1 MTNTFYTS
9 AFRHGKVIKYLGY
22 EDGKKVS
29 FTVPYRPTLFV
40 TSKQNN
46 AHDWNALDGT
56 PVEPIVFGSMG
67 EATDFIKS
75 YADVPNFKI
84 YGNTNYVS
92 QYLNDE
98 FPGVIKWDRNT
109 INVTSIDIE
118 CKFGQGFPDPAEA
131 DQEITAI
138 TMKNNI
144 DDTYYTFGCGEY
156 DVDNSIMQTHS
167 VIYVKCAD
175 ERELLHK
182 FVYHWSKTSPDIVTG
197 WNVEFFDIPYI
208 INRIQR
214 VFNNGREK
222 FLSPW
227 RMIDAK
233 DAYVK
238 GIYKDKHNTQDKVKA
253 SKYEIKGVAILD
265 YMAIFKKFGYSYGPQ
280 ESYKLDH
287 IANVVLGE
295 RKLDFSEAS
304 NLNELYD
311 TDYQK
316 FIDYNIKDV
325 ELIDRMED
333 KLGLISLCLTMAY
346 KGGVNY
352 EQVLGTVAIWDSL
365 IYRDLHAKRIAVP
378 QNEESYKGAYPG
390 GYVKYPQVGMHDWVC
405 SFDLASLYPSII
417 MQYNMSP
424 ETILLDDEKGV
435 NVESVLNKD
444 VKNKKANTALA
455 VNGTRFRTD
464 KPGII
469 PQIIQEIYDDR
480 QKFKQAQL
488 QAEQELELCVNK
500 SEVYALEKR
509 IAIAKNQQMALK
521 ILLNSLYG
529 AMGNKWFRYF
539 DMRIAEGITLTGQ
552 ATIRWA
558 ENHLNEYLNK
568 TLQTKK
574 DYVVAIDTDSLY
586 VCLNE
591 FIERLG
597 PEKPV
602 DFLNSVCKALEG
614 TFNECYGD
622 LYNRLGGIENK
633 MLMEREVIANRGIWT
648 AKKRYILNV
657 HDNEGVRYTNPKLK
671 IMGIEAVKSS
681 TPAICRQALKDIFK
695 RIIDTDQKTVQED
708 IANFK
713 TVFCKASA
721 EEISFPRGVQHINK
735 WVNKRPTAGEMIY
748 KKGTPI
754 HVRGAILHNAQV
766 DNKNLKNKIEKIH
779 GGDKVKFTYL
789 VKPNPIKE
797 NVIAFIDYLPQEFK
811 LEKYVD
817 YNLQFEKT
825 FLSAIDPVLEAIG
838 WTSEHQVSLEDF
850 FV

>member
-1 MTNTFYTS
+1 MNQTFYTS
-9 AFRHGKVIKYLGY
+9 AFRHGKVIKYMGY

-29 FTVPYRPTLFV
+29 FSVPYHPTLFV
-40 TSKQNN
+40 TNKGNN

-56 PVEPIVFGSMG
+56 PVEPIVFGSMK
-67 EATDFIKS
+67 EATEFTKQYS
-75 YADVPNFKI
+75 NVPNFKV
-84 YGNTNYVS
+84 YGNTNYVV
-92 QYLNDE
+92 QYLNE
-98 FPGVIKWDRNT
+98 QFPGEIKWDRNM
-109 INVTSIDIE
+109 INVTSLDIE
-118 CKFGQGFPDPAEA
+118 CRFGQGFPDPADA

-156 DVDNSIMQTHS
+156 DVDNSLMQTHE
-167 VIYVKCAD
+167 VRYIKCAD
-175 ERELLHK
+175 EHELLHK
-182 FVYHWSKTSPDIVTG
+182 FVYHWAKTSPDVITG
-197 WNVEFFDIPYI
+197 WNVEFFDIPYL
-208 INRIQR
+208 INRIR
-214 VFNNGREK
+214 KVFNNNGREK

-227 RMIDAK
+227 RMVDGKEAFGT
-233 DAYVK
+233 
-238 GIYKDKHNTQDKVKA
+238 GINQAKHNHLPKVKA

-265 YMAIFKKFGYSYGPQ
+265 YMAIFKKFGYTYGPQ

-295 RKLDFSEAS
+295 KKLDFGEAS

-311 TDYQK
+311 NDHQK

-333 KLGLISLCLTMAY
+333 KLGLITLCLTMAY

-365 IYRDLHAKRIAVP
+365 IYRDLHSKRIAVP
-378 QNEESYKGAYPG
+378 MNEESYKGAYPG
-390 GYVKYPQVGMHDWVC
+390 GYVKVPQVGMHDWIC

-424 ETILLDDEKGV
+424 ETILLDDEP
-435 NVESVLNKD
+435 NVTVETVLAKQ
-444 VKNKKANTALA
+444 VKNTTPNTALA
-455 VNGTRFRTD
+455 VGGTRFSTTKR
-464 KPGII
+464 GVL
-469 PQIIQEIYDDR
+469 PQIIQEIYDER
-480 QKFKQAQL
+480 VEFKHKQIK
-488 QAEQELELCVNK
+488 AEQELELCGNK

-558 ENHLNEYLNK
+558 EKYLNQYLNETLK
-568 TLQTKK
+568 TNK

-591 FIERLG
+591 FIKRLG
-597 PEKPV
+597 PAKPV
-602 DFLNSVCKALEG
+602 DFLDSVCRALEG
-614 TFNECYGD
+614 TLNECYDD

-681 TPAICRQALKDIFK
+681 TPAICRQALKEIFK
-695 RIIDTDQKTVQED
+695 RIMDTDEETVQAD

-713 TVFCKASA
+713 AAFCKASA
-721 EEISFPRGVQHINK
+721 EEVSFPRGVQHIKKWQDNK
-735 WVNKRPTAGEMIY
+735 TLY

-754 HVRGAILHNAQV
+754 HVRGAILHNAEV
-766 DNKNLKNKIEKIH
+766 DDKKLKNKIEKIV

-789 VKPNPIKE
+789 IKPNPIKE

-811 LEKYVD
+811 LEKYID

-825 FLSAIDPVLEAIG
+825 FLGATEPVLHAVG
-838 WTSEHQVSLEDF
+838 WESEKTISLESF

>member
-1 MTNTFYTS
+1 MNKAFYTS

-22 EDGKKVS
+22 ENGEKVK
-29 FTVPYRPTLFV
+29 FTIPFKPTLFV
-40 TSKQNN
+40 TNKGNN
-46 AHDWNALDGT
+46 AHDWHALDGT
-56 PVEPIVFGSMG
+56 PVEPLVFGSMG

-75 YADVPNFKI
+75 YADVPAFNV
-84 YGNTNYVS
+84 YGNTNYVV
-92 QYLNDE
+92 QYINEE
-98 FPGVIKWDRNT
+98 FPDEIKWDRNT

-118 CKFGQGFPDPAEA
+118 TKFGDGFPEPKEA
-131 DQEITAI
+131 DQEVTAI

-156 DVDNSIMQTHS
+156 DVKSSLMQTNS

-182 FVYHWSKTSPDIVTG
+182 FVYHWSRTSPDIVTG
-197 WNVEFFDIPYI
+197 WNCEFFDIPYL
-208 INRIQR
+208 INRIKR
-214 VFNNGREK
+214 ILGNSREK

-227 RMIDAK
+227 RMIDERETHTG
-233 DAYVK
+233 Y
-238 GIYKDKHNTQDKVKA
+238 GQT
-253 SKYEIKGVAILD
+253 SLKYEIKGVAILD
-265 YMAIFKKFGYSYGPQ
+265 YMAIFKKFGFTYGPQ

-295 RKLDFSEAS
+295 KKLDFGEAS
-304 NLNELYD
+304 DLNELHAN
-311 TDYQK
+311 DYQK

-352 EQVLGTVAIWDSL
+352 EQVLGTVAIWDAL
-365 IYRDLHAKRIAVP
+365 LYRDLHSKRIAVP
-378 QNEESYKGAYPG
+378 QNKESFKATFPG
-390 GYVKYPQVGMHDWVC
+390 GYVKEPIVGMHDWVC
-405 SFDLASLYPSII
+405 SFDLNSLYPSII

-424 ETILLDDEKGV
+424 ETILLDDEPNV
-435 NVESVLNKD
+435 NVESVLRGEVTNNKP
-444 VKNKKANTALA
+444 NTALA
-455 VNGTRFRTD
+455 VNGVRFDT
-464 KPGII
+464 KKLGII
-469 PQIIQEIYDDR
+469 PAIIQEIYNDR
-480 QKFKQAQL
+480 VKFKQAQL
-488 QAEQELELCVNK
+488 KAEQELELCGNK

-558 ENHLNEYLNK
+558 ENNLNDYLNK
-568 TLQTKK
+568 TLQTNR

-586 VCLNE
+586 VRLDE
-591 FIERLG
+591 FVKRLG
-597 PEKPV
+597 PAKPI
-602 DFLNSVCKALEG
+602 DFLDSVCSALED
-614 TFNECYGD
+614 TLTECYD
-622 LYNRLGGIENK
+622 RLYKNLGGIENK
-633 MLMEREVIANRGIWT
+633 MVMGREVIADRGIWT

-657 HDNEGVRYTNPKLK
+657 HDNEGVRYATPKLK
-671 IMGIEAVKSS
+671 IMGIEAIKSS
-681 TPAICRQALKDIFK
+681 TPAICRIALKDIFR
-695 RIIDTDQKTVQED
+695 RIMETDQATVQSD

-713 TVFCKASA
+713 VAFQQASA
-721 EEISFPRGVQHINK
+721 EEVSFPRGVNNLNK
-735 WVNKRPTAGEMIY
+735 WTDKETVY

-754 HVRGAILHNAQV
+754 HIRGAILHNNMIKKQ
-766 DNKNLKNKIEKIH
+766 KLGRSIQKITS
-779 GGDKVKFTYL
+779 GDKVKFTYL
-789 VKPNPIKE
+789 VKPNPIRE
-797 NVIAFIDYLPQEFK
+797 NVIAFVDYLPRQFK
-811 LEKYVD
+811 LEKYID

-825 FLSAIDPVLEAIG
+825 FLSAIEPVLEAVG
-838 WTSEHQVSLEDF
+838 WSSEHKVSLEDF

>member
-9 AFRHGKVIKYLGY
+9 AFRHGKVIKYMGY

-29 FTVPYRPTLFV
+29 FTVPYHPTLFV

-46 AHDWNALDGT
+46 AHDWHALDGT
-56 PVEPIVFGSMG
+56 PVEPIQFGSMG

-75 YADVPNFKI
+75 YSDVPNFKVF
-84 YGNTNYVS
+84 GNTNYVV

-98 FPGVIKWDRNT
+98 FPGVIKWDRNL

-118 CKFGQGFPDPAEA
+118 TKFGDGFPEPALA
-131 DQEITAI
+131 DQEVTAI

-156 DVDNSIMQTHS
+156 DVDNALLQTHE

-197 WNVEFFDIPYI
+197 WNCEFFDIPYL
-208 INRIQR
+208 INRIKR
-214 VFNNGREK
+214 VFDNGREK

-227 RMIDAK
+227 RMIDERETHTG
-233 DAYVK
+233 Y
-238 GIYKDKHNTQDKVKA
+238 GQSTL
-253 SKYEIKGVAILD
+253 KYEIKGVAILD

-295 RKLDFSEAS
+295 KKLDFGEAS
-304 NLNELYD
+304 DLNELHD
-311 TDYQK
+311 NDYQK

-352 EQVLGTVAIWDSL
+352 EQVLGTVAIWDAL

-378 QNEESYKGAYPG
+378 QNTESFKGAYPG
-390 GYVKYPQVGMHDWVC
+390 GYVKEPQVGMHDWVC
-405 SFDLASLYPSII
+405 SFDLNSLYPSII

-424 ETILLDDEKGV
+424 ETILLDDEPGV
-435 NVESVLNKD
+435 NVESVLDGHITNTKPD
-444 VKNKKANTALA
+444 TALA
-455 VNGTRFRTD
+455 VNGVRFDT
-464 KPGII
+464 KKLGII
-469 PQIIQEIYDDR
+469 PAIIQEIYNDR
-480 QKFKQAQL
+480 VKFKQAQL
-488 QAEQELELCVNK
+488 KAEQELELTATK
-500 SEVYALEKR
+500 SEVYGLEKR

-558 ENHLNEYLNK
+558 ENNLNDYLNK
-568 TLQTKK
+568 TLKTKK
-574 DYVVAIDTDSLY
+574 DYVVAIDTDSVY
-586 VCLNE
+586 VRLDE
-591 FIERLG
+591 FVNRLG
-597 PEKPV
+597 PAKPV
-602 DFLNSVCKALEG
+602 DFLDKMCSTALEG
-614 TFNECYGD
+614 ALSECYD
-622 LYNRLGGIENK
+622 RLFKMLGGIENK
-633 MLMEREVIANRGIWT
+633 MVMGREVIADRGIWT

-657 HDNEGVRYTNPKLK
+657 HDNEGVRYAQPKLK
-671 IMGIEAVKSS
+671 IMGIEAIKSS

-695 RIIDTDQKTVQED
+695 RIIDTDQETVQAD

-713 TVFCKASA
+713 VAFSNASA
-721 EEISFPRGVQHINK
+721 EEVSFPRGVNNLNK
-735 WVNKRPTAGEMIY
+735 WTDRETIY

-754 HVRGAILHNAQV
+754 HIRGAILHNNMITKQKL
-766 DNKNLKNKIEKIH
+766 NRSIQKITS
-779 GGDKVKFTYL
+779 GDKVKFTYL

-797 NVIAFIDYLPQEFK
+797 NVIAFVDYLPRQFK
-811 LEKYVD
+811 LEKYID

-825 FLSAIDPVLEAIG
+825 FLGAIEPVLEAVG
-838 WTSEHQVSLEDF
+838 WTSEHEVSLEDF

>member
-1 MTNTFYTS
+1 MNNTFYTN
-9 AFRHGKVIKYLGY
+9 AFRFGKMIKYIGY
-22 EDGKKVS
+22 ENGRKVS
-29 FTVPYRPTLFV
+29 FNVPFKPTLYV
-40 TSKQNN
+40 TNKGNN

-56 PVEPIVFGSMG
+56 PVEPIVFGSMK
-67 EATDFIKS
+67 EATEFTKQYS
-75 YADVPNFKI
+75 NVPNFTV
-84 YGNTNYVS
+84 YGNTNYVV
-92 QYLNDE
+92 QYLNE
-98 FPGVIKWDRNT
+98 QFPGEIKWDRNM
-109 INVTSIDIE
+109 INVSSLDIE
-118 CKFGQGFPDPAEA
+118 CRFGQGFPNPADA

-138 TMKNNI
+138 TIKNNI
-144 DDTYYTFGCGEY
+144 DDVYYTFGCGEY
-156 DVDNSIMQTHS
+156 DTSKSLMQTHE
-167 VIYVKCAD
+167 VRYQKCGD
-175 ERELLHK
+175 EHELLHK
-182 FVYHWSKTSPDIVTG
+182 FVYHFAKTSPDVITG
-197 WNVEFFDIPYI
+197 WNVEFFDIPYL
-208 INRIQR
+208 INRIKR
-214 VFNNGREK
+214 VFANNGKEK

-227 RMIDAK
+227 RMVEAK
-233 DAYVK
+233 TAWSK
-238 GIYKDKHNTQDKVKA
+238 QIYNDKHNTQPKVEVK
-253 SKYEIKGVAILD
+253 KYDIKGVAVLD

-295 RKLDFSEAS
+295 RKLDFGEAS
-304 NLNELYD
+304 DLNELYD
-311 TDYQK
+311 NDYQK

-333 KLGLISLCLTMAY
+333 KLGLITLCLTMAY

-365 IYRDLHAKRIAVP
+365 IYRDLHSKRIAVP
-378 QNEESYKGAYPG
+378 MNKESYKGAYPG
-390 GYVKYPQVGMHDWVC
+390 GYVKDPQVGMHDWIC
-405 SFDLASLYPSII
+405 SFDLSSLYPSII

-424 ETILLDDEKGV
+424 ETILLDDERGV
-435 NVESVLNKD
+435 NVESVLRGDIENNKPG
-444 VKNKKANTALA
+444 TALA
-455 VNGTRFRTD
+455 VNGVRFDTSKR
-464 KPGII
+464 GVL
-469 PQIIQEIYDDR
+469 PQIIQEIYNER
-480 QKFKQAQL
+480 IEFKHKQIK
-488 QAEQELELCVNK
+488 AEQELELCATK
-500 SEVYALEKR
+500 SEVYGLEKR

-539 DMRIAEGITLTGQ
+539 DMRIAEGVTLTGQ

-558 ENHLNEYLNK
+558 EKYLNQYLNK
-568 TLQTKK
+568 TLETDK

-591 FIERLG
+591 FVELFSPKR
-597 PEKPV
+597 PV
-602 DFLNSVCKALEG
+602 DFLDKMCSTALEG
-614 TFNECYGD
+614 ALAKCYDD

-695 RIIDTDQKTVQED
+695 RIIDTDEETVQAD

-713 TVFCKASA
+713 IAFSNASP
-721 EEISFPRGVQHINK
+721 EEVSFPRGVQHIKK
-735 WVNKRPTAGEMIY
+735 WQSKSIVY

-754 HVRGAILHNAQV
+754 HVRGAILHNALI
-766 DNKNLKNKIEKIH
+766 DDKKLKNKIEKIV

-789 VKPNPIKE
+789 IKPNPIKE

-811 LEKYVD
+811 LEKYID

-825 FLSAIDPVLEAIG
+825 FLGAIEPVLEAIG
-838 WTSEHQVSLEDF
+838 WESEKTISLESF

>member
-1 MTNTFYTS
+1 MTNSFYTS
-9 AFRHGKVIKYLGY
+9 AFRHGKVIKYVGY
-22 EDGKKVS
+22 EEGKKVS

-40 TSKQNN
+40 TNKGNN

-56 PVEPIVFGSMG
+56 SVEPIVFGSMA
-67 EATDFIKS
+67 EATDFVKS
-75 YADVPNFKI
+75 YSDVPNFKV

-92 QYLNDE
+92 QYLNDT
-98 FPGVIKWDRNT
+98 FPGEIKWDRNL
-109 INVTSIDIE
+109 INVTSLDIE
-118 CKFGQGFPDPAEA
+118 TKFGDGFPEPALA
-131 DQEITAI
+131 DQEVTAI

-156 DVDNSIMQTHS
+156 DVDKALLQTHE

-197 WNVEFFDIPYI
+197 WNCEFFDIPYL
-208 INRIQR
+208 INRIKR
-214 VFNNGREK
+214 VFDNGREK

-227 RMIDAK
+227 RMIDERETHTG
-233 DAYVK
+233 Y
-238 GIYKDKHNTQDKVKA
+238 GQTTL
-253 SKYEIKGVAILD
+253 KYEIKGVAILD

-295 RKLDFSEAS
+295 KKLDFGEAS
-304 NLNELYD
+304 DLNELHAN
-311 TDYQK
+311 DYQK

-346 KGGVNY
+346 RGGVNY
-352 EQVLGTVAIWDSL
+352 EQVLGTVAIWDSI
-365 IYRDLHAKRIAVP
+365 IYRDLHSKRIAVP
-378 QNEESYKGAYPG
+378 QNSESFKGAYPG
-390 GYVKYPQVGMHDWVC
+390 GYVKEPHVGMHDWVC
-405 SFDLASLYPSII
+405 SFDLNSLYPSII

-424 ETILLDDEKGV
+424 ETILNDDEL
-435 NVESVLNKD
+435 NVTVETVLAKQ
-444 VKNKKANTALA
+444 VKNTTPNTALA
-455 VNGTRFRTD
+455 VGGTRFST
-464 KPGII
+464 KKLGII
-469 PQIIQEIYDDR
+469 PAIIQEIYNDR
-480 QKFKQAQL
+480 VKFKQAQL
-488 QAEQELELCVNK
+488 KAEQELELTATK
-500 SEVYALEKR
+500 SEVYGLEKR

-558 ENHLNEYLNK
+558 ENHLNDYLN
-568 TLQTKK
+568 TALGTKK
-574 DYVVAIDTDSLY
+574 DYVVAIDTDSVY
-586 VCLNE
+586 VRLDE
-591 FIERLG
+591 FVNRLG
-597 PEKPV
+597 PANPI
-602 DFLNSVCKALEG
+602 DFLDKMCSTALEDALAK
-614 TFNECYGD
+614 CYDD
-622 LYNRLGGIENK
+622 LYNTLGGIENK
-633 MLMEREVIANRGIWT
+633 MVMGREVIADRGIWT

-657 HDNEGVRYTNPKLK
+657 HDNEGVRYATPKLK
-671 IMGIEAVKSS
+671 IMGIEAIKSS

-695 RIIDTDQKTVQED
+695 RIIETDQETVQTD

-713 TVFCKASA
+713 AAFKQASA
-721 EEISFPRGVQHINK
+721 EQVAFPRGVNNLNK
-735 WVNKRPTAGEMIY
+735 WTDKLTVY

-754 HVRGAILHNAQV
+754 HIRGAILHN
-766 DNKNLKNKIEKIH
+766 NLVTKEKLGRSIQKITS
-779 GGDKVKFTYL
+779 GDKVKFTYL

-797 NVIAFIDYLPQEFK
+797 NVIAFVDYMPRQFK
-811 LEKYVD
+811 LEKYID

-825 FLSAIDPVLEAIG
+825 FLGAIEPVLDAVG
-838 WTSEHQVSLEDF
+838 WTSEKHISLEDF

>member
-1 MTNTFYTS
+1 MNQNFYTS

-22 EDGKKVS
+22 ENGEKVK

-46 AHDWNALDGT
+46 AHDWHSLDGK
-56 PVEPIVFGSMG
+56 PVEPIQFGSMG

-75 YADVPNFKI
+75 YSDVPGFDV
-84 YGNTNYVS
+84 YGNTNYVV
-92 QYLNDE
+92 QYLNEE

-118 CKFGQGFPDPAEA
+118 TKFGDGFPEPKDA
-131 DQEITAI
+131 DQEVTAI

-156 DVDNSIMQTHS
+156 DVENSLMQTHS
-167 VIYVKCAD
+167 VVYVKCAD

-197 WNVEFFDIPYI
+197 WNCEFFDIPYLV
-208 INRIQR
+208 NRIR
-214 VFNNGREK
+214 RIFDNGREK

-227 RMIDAK
+227 RMIDERETHTG
-233 DAYVK
+233 Y
-238 GIYKDKHNTQDKVKA
+238 GQSTL
-253 SKYEIKGVAILD
+253 KYEIKGVAILD

-287 IANVVLGE
+287 IANIVLGE
-295 RKLDFSEAS
+295 KKLDFGEAS
-304 NLNELYD
+304 DLNELHAN
-311 TDYQK
+311 DYQK

-378 QNEESYKGAYPG
+378 QNEESFKGAYPG
-390 GYVKYPQVGMHDWVC
+390 GYVKEPHVGMHDWVC

-424 ETILLDDEKGV
+424 ETILLDDEPGV
-435 NVESVLNKD
+435 NVESVLAGHI
-444 VKNKKANTALA
+444 KNNTPNTALA
-455 VNGTRFRTD
+455 VNGVRFDT
-464 KPGII
+464 KKLGII
-469 PQIIQEIYDDR
+469 PAIIQEIYNDR
-480 QKFKQAQL
+480 QTFKQAQL
-488 QAEQELELCVNK
+488 KAEQELELCGVK

-558 ENHLNEYLNK
+558 ENNLNDYLNK

-574 DYVVAIDTDSLY
+574 DYVVAIDTDSVY
-586 VCLNE
+586 VCLDE
-591 FIERLG
+591 FVKRLG
-597 PEKPV
+597 PAKPV
-602 DFLNSVCKALEG
+602 DFLDQVCSGALEG
-614 TFNECYGD
+614 ALTECYD
-622 LYNRLGGIENK
+622 RLFKTLGGIENK
-633 MLMEREVIANRGIWT
+633 MVMEREVIADRGIWT

-657 HDNEGVRYTNPKLK
+657 HDNEGVRYAQPKLK
-671 IMGIEAVKSS
+671 IMGIEAIKSS
-681 TPAICRQALKDIFK
+681 TPAICRQALKDIFR
-695 RIIDTDQKTVQED
+695 RIIETDQATVQSD

-713 TVFCKASA
+713 AAFKQASA
-721 EEISFPRGVQHINK
+721 EEVSFPRGVNNLNK
-735 WVNKRPTAGEMIY
+735 WTDRENIY

-754 HVRGAILHNAQV
+754 HIRGAILHN
-766 DNKNLKNKIEKIH
+766 NLITTQKLGRSIQKITS
-779 GGDKVKFTYL
+779 GDKVKFTYL

-797 NVIAFIDYLPQEFK
+797 NVIAFVDYLPRQFK
-811 LEKYVD
+811 LEKYID

-825 FLSAIDPVLEAIG
+825 FLGAIEPVLEAVG
-838 WTSEHQVSLEDF
+838 WTSEHEVSLEDF

>member
-1 MTNTFYTS
+1 MTNSFYTS
-9 AFRHGKVIKYLGY
+9 AFRHGKVIKYVGY
-22 EDGKKVS
+22 EEGKKVS

-40 TSKQNN
+40 TNKGNN

-56 PVEPIVFGSMG
+56 SVEPIVFGSMG

-75 YADVPNFKI
+75 YSDVPNFKV
-84 YGNTNYVS
+84 YGNTNYVV
-92 QYLNDE
+92 QYLNDT
-98 FPGVIKWDRNT
+98 FPGEIKWDRNL
-109 INVTSIDIE
+109 INVTSLDIE
-118 CKFGQGFPDPAEA
+118 TKFGDGFPEPALA
-131 DQEITAI
+131 DQEVTAI

-156 DVDNSIMQTHS
+156 DVDKALLQTHE

-175 ERELLHK
+175 EKELLHK
-182 FVYHWSKTSPDIVTG
+182 FVYHWAKTSPDVVTG
-197 WNVEFFDIPYI
+197 WNCEFFDIPYLV
-208 INRIQR
+208 NRIR
-214 VFNNGREK
+214 KINGESRMK
-222 FLSPW
+222 MLSPW
-227 RMIDAK
+227 KMIDERETHTG
-233 DAYVK
+233 Y
-238 GIYKDKHNTQDKVKA
+238 GQTTL
-253 SKYEIKGVAILD
+253 KYEIKGVAILD

-295 RKLDFSEAS
+295 KKLDFGEAS
-304 NLNELYD
+304 DLNELHAN
-311 TDYQK
+311 DYQK

-378 QNEESYKGAYPG
+378 QNSESFKGAYPG
-390 GYVKYPQVGMHDWVC
+390 GYVKEPHVGMHDWVC
-405 SFDLASLYPSII
+405 SFDLNSLYPSII

-424 ETILLDDEKGV
+424 ETILNDDEL
-435 NVESVLNKD
+435 NVTVETVLAKQ
-444 VKNKKANTALA
+444 VKNTVPNTALA
-455 VNGTRFRTD
+455 VGGTRFST
-464 KPGII
+464 KKLGIL
-469 PQIIQEIYDDR
+469 PAIIQEIYDDR
-480 QKFKQAQL
+480 VKFKQAQL
-488 QAEQELELCVNK
+488 KAEQELELTATK
-500 SEVYALEKR
+500 SEVYGLEKR

-558 ENHLNEYLNK
+558 ENHLNDYLN
-568 TLQTKK
+568 TALGTKK
-574 DYVVAIDTDSLY
+574 DYVVAIDTDSVY
-586 VCLNE
+586 VTLNE
-591 FIERLG
+591 FVERLG
-597 PEKPV
+597 PNNPI
-602 DFLNSVCKALEG
+602 DFLDKMCSGALEG
-614 TFNECYGD
+614 ALSKCYD
-622 LYNRLGGIENK
+622 ELYTTLGGIENK
-633 MLMEREVIANRGIWT
+633 MVMGREVIANRGIWT

-657 HDNEGVRYTNPKLK
+657 HDNEGVRYAKPKLK
-671 IMGIEAVKSS
+671 IMGIEAIKSS

-695 RIIDTDQKTVQED
+695 RIIDTDQETVQSD
-708 IANFK
+708 IANFRLAFK
-713 TVFCKASA
+713 QASA
-721 EEISFPRGVQHINK
+721 EEVSFPRGVNNLNK
-735 WVNKRPTAGEMIY
+735 WTDKESIY

-754 HVRGAILHNAQV
+754 HIRGAILHNNMVTTQ
-766 DNKNLKNKIEKIH
+766 KLGRSIQKITS
-779 GGDKVKFTYL
+779 GDKVKFTYL

-797 NVIAFIDYLPQEFK
+797 NVIAFVDYLPRQFK
-811 LEKYVD
+811 LEQYID

-825 FLSAIDPVLEAIG
+825 FLGAIEPVLDAVG
-838 WTSEHQVSLEDF
+838 WTSEKQVSLEDF

>member
-1 MTNTFYTS
+1 MNKAFYTS

-22 EDGKKVS
+22 ENGEKVK
-29 FTVPYRPTLFV
+29 FTIPFKPTLFV
-40 TSKQNN
+40 TNKGNN
-46 AHDWNALDGT
+46 AHDWHALDGT
-56 PVEPIVFGSMG
+56 PVEPLVFGSMG

-75 YADVPNFKI
+75 YADVPAFNV
-84 YGNTNYVS
+84 YGNTNYVV
-92 QYLNDE
+92 QYINEE
-98 FPGVIKWDRNT
+98 FPDEIKWDRNT

-118 CKFGQGFPDPAEA
+118 TKFGDGFPEPKEA
-131 DQEITAI
+131 DQEVTAI

-156 DVDNSIMQTHS
+156 DVKSSLMQTNS

-182 FVYHWSKTSPDIVTG
+182 FVYHWSRTSPDIVTG
-197 WNVEFFDIPYI
+197 WNCEFFDIPYL
-208 INRIQR
+208 INRIKR
-214 VFNNGREK
+214 ILGNSREK

-227 RMIDAK
+227 RMIDERETHTG
-233 DAYVK
+233 Y
-238 GIYKDKHNTQDKVKA
+238 GQT
-253 SKYEIKGVAILD
+253 SLKYEIKGVAILD
-265 YMAIFKKFGYSYGPQ
+265 YMAIFKKFGFTYGPQ

-295 RKLDFSEAS
+295 KKLDFGEAS
-304 NLNELYD
+304 DLNELHAN
-311 TDYQK
+311 DYQK

-352 EQVLGTVAIWDSL
+352 EQVLGTVAIWDAL
-365 IYRDLHAKRIAVP
+365 IYRDLHSKRIAVP
-378 QNEESYKGAYPG
+378 QNKESFKATFPG
-390 GYVKYPQVGMHDWVC
+390 GYVKEPIVGMHDWVC
-405 SFDLASLYPSII
+405 SFDLNSLYPSII

-424 ETILLDDEKGV
+424 ETILLDDEPNV
-435 NVESVLNKD
+435 NVESVLRGEVTNNKP
-444 VKNKKANTALA
+444 NTALA
-455 VNGTRFRTD
+455 VNGVRFDT
-464 KPGII
+464 KKLGII
-469 PQIIQEIYDDR
+469 PAIIQEIYNDR
-480 QKFKQAQL
+480 VKFKQAQL
-488 QAEQELELCVNK
+488 KAEQELELCGNK

-558 ENHLNEYLNK
+558 ENNLNDYLNK
-568 TLQTKK
+568 TLQTNR

-586 VCLNE
+586 VRLDE
-591 FIERLG
+591 FVKRLG
-597 PEKPV
+597 PAKPI
-602 DFLNSVCKALEG
+602 DFLDSVCSALED
-614 TFNECYGD
+614 TLTECYD
-622 LYNRLGGIENK
+622 RLYKNLGGIENK
-633 MLMEREVIANRGIWT
+633 MVMGREVIADRGIWT

-657 HDNEGVRYTNPKLK
+657 HDNEGVRYATPKLK
-671 IMGIEAVKSS
+671 IMGIEAIKSS
-681 TPAICRQALKDIFK
+681 TPAICRIALKDIFR
-695 RIIDTDQKTVQED
+695 RIMETDQATVQSD

-713 TVFCKASA
+713 VAFQQASA
-721 EEISFPRGVQHINK
+721 EEVSFPRGVNNLNK
-735 WVNKRPTAGEMIY
+735 WTDKETVY

-754 HVRGAILHNAQV
+754 HIRGAILHNNMIKKQ
-766 DNKNLKNKIEKIH
+766 KLGRSIQKITS
-779 GGDKVKFTYL
+779 GDKVKFTYL
-789 VKPNPIKE
+789 VKPNPIRE
-797 NVIAFIDYLPQEFK
+797 NVIAFVDYLPRQFK
-811 LEKYVD
+811 LEKYID

-825 FLSAIDPVLEAIG
+825 FLSAIEPVLEAVG
-838 WTSEHQVSLEDF
+838 WSSEHKVSLEDF

>member
-1 MTNTFYTS
+1 MLSCYNGTMTNSFYTS
-9 AFRHGKVIKYLGY
+9 AFRHGKVIKYVGY
-22 EDGKKVS
+22 EEGKKVS

-40 TSKQNN
+40 TNKGNN

-56 PVEPIVFGSMG
+56 SVEPIVFGSMG

-75 YADVPNFKI
+75 YSDVPNFKV
-84 YGNTNYVS
+84 YGNTNYVV
-92 QYLNDE
+92 QYLNDT
-98 FPGVIKWDRNT
+98 FPGEIKWDRNL
-109 INVTSIDIE
+109 INVTSLDIE
-118 CKFGQGFPDPAEA
+118 TKFGDGFPEPALA
-131 DQEITAI
+131 DQEVTAI

-156 DVDNSIMQTHS
+156 DVDKALLQTHE

-175 ERELLHK
+175 EKELLHK
-182 FVYHWSKTSPDIVTG
+182 FVYHWAKTSPDVVTG
-197 WNVEFFDIPYI
+197 WNCEFFDIPYLV
-208 INRIQR
+208 NRIR
-214 VFNNGREK
+214 KINGESRMK
-222 FLSPW
+222 MLSPW
-227 RMIDAK
+227 KMIDERETHTG
-233 DAYVK
+233 Y
-238 GIYKDKHNTQDKVKA
+238 GQTTL
-253 SKYEIKGVAILD
+253 KYEIKGVAILD

-295 RKLDFSEAS
+295 KKLDFGEAS
-304 NLNELYD
+304 DLNELHAN
-311 TDYQK
+311 DYQK

-365 IYRDLHAKRIAVP
+365 IYRDLHSKRIAVP
-378 QNEESYKGAYPG
+378 MNEESFKGAYPG
-390 GYVKYPQVGMHDWVC
+390 GYVKEPQVGMHDWVC
-405 SFDLASLYPSII
+405 SFDLNSLYPSII

-424 ETILLDDEKGV
+424 ETILLDDEP
-435 NVESVLNKD
+435 NVTVETVLAKQ
-444 VKNKKANTALA
+444 VKNTTPDTALA
-455 VNGTRFRTD
+455 VGGTRFST
-464 KPGII
+464 KKLGIL
-469 PQIIQEIYDDR
+469 PSIIQEIYDDR
-480 QKFKQAQL
+480 VKFKQAQL
-488 QAEQELELCVNK
+488 KAEQELELTATK
-500 SEVYALEKR
+500 SEVYGLEKR

-558 ENHLNEYLNK
+558 ENNLNDYLNK
-568 TLQTKK
+568 ALQTNK
-574 DYVVAIDTDSLY
+574 DYVVAIDTDSVY
-586 VCLNE
+586 VTLNE
-591 FIERLG
+591 FVERLG
-597 PEKPV
+597 PNNPI
-602 DFLNSVCKALEG
+602 DFLDKMCSGALEG
-614 TFNECYGD
+614 ALTKCYD
-622 LYNRLGGIENK
+622 ELYNTLGGIENK
-633 MLMEREVIANRGIWT
+633 MVMGREVIASRGIWT

-657 HDNEGVRYTNPKLK
+657 HDNEGVRYAQPKLK
-671 IMGIEAVKSS
+671 IMGIEAIKSS

-695 RIIDTDQKTVQED
+695 RIIDTDQETVQDD

-713 TVFCKASA
+713 VAFKKASA
-721 EEISFPRGVQHINK
+721 EEVSFPRGVNNLNK
-735 WVNKRPTAGEMIY
+735 WNNPYPDKGENVY

-754 HVRGAILHNAQV
+754 HIRGAILHN
-766 DNKNLKNKIEKIH
+766 NLIVSKKLGRSIQKITS
-779 GGDKVKFTYL
+779 GDKVKFTYL

-797 NVIAFIDYLPQEFK
+797 NVIAFVDYLPRQFN
-811 LEKYVD
+811 LEQYVD

-825 FLSAIDPVLEAIG
+825 FLGAIEPVLEAVG
-838 WTSEHQVSLEDF
+838 WTSEKRITLEDF

>member
-1 MTNTFYTS
+1 MTNSFYTS
-9 AFRHGKVIKYLGY
+9 AFRHGKVIKYMGY
-22 EDGKKVS
+22 EEGKKVS

-40 TSKQNN
+40 TNKGNN

-56 PVEPIVFGSMG
+56 SVEPIVFGSMG
-67 EATDFIKS
+67 EATDFTKS
-75 YADVPNFKI
+75 YSDVPNFKI
-84 YGNTNYVS
+84 FGNTNYVV
-92 QYLNDE
+92 QYLQE
-98 FPGVIKWDRNT
+98 QFPGEIKWDRNL

-118 CKFGQGFPDPAEA
+118 TKFGDGFPEPALA
-131 DQEITAI
+131 DQEVTAI

-156 DVDNSIMQTHS
+156 DVGKALLQTHQ
-167 VIYVKCAD
+167 VVYVKCAD

-182 FVYHWSKTSPDIVTG
+182 FVYHWSVTSPDVVTG
-197 WNVEFFDIPYI
+197 WNCEFFDIPYLV
-208 INRIQR
+208 NRIR
-214 VFNNGREK
+214 KINGEQTMKR
-222 FLSPW
+222 LSPW
-227 RMIDAK
+227 KMIDERETHT
-233 DAYVK
+233 
-238 GIYKDKHNTQDKVKA
+238 GFGQSTI
-253 SKYEIKGVAILD
+253 KYELKGVAILD

-295 RKLDFSEAS
+295 KKLDFGEAS
-304 NLNELYD
+304 DLNELHAN
-311 TDYQK
+311 DYQK

-365 IYRDLHAKRIAVP
+365 IYRDLHSKRIAVP
-378 QNEESYKGAYPG
+378 MNSESFKGAYPG
-390 GYVKYPQVGMHDWVC
+390 GYVKEPQVGMHDWVC
-405 SFDLASLYPSII
+405 SFDLNSLYPSII

-424 ETILLDDEKGV
+424 ETILNDDEL
-435 NVESVLNKD
+435 NVTVETVLAKQ
-444 VKNKKANTALA
+444 VKNTTPNTALA
-455 VNGTRFRTD
+455 VGGTRFST
-464 KPGII
+464 KKLGIL
-469 PQIIQEIYDDR
+469 PSIIQEIYDDR
-480 QKFKQAQL
+480 VKFKQAQL
-488 QAEQELELCVNK
+488 KAEQELELTATK
-500 SEVYALEKR
+500 SEVYGLEKR

-558 ENHLNEYLNK
+558 ENNLNDYLNK
-568 TLQTKK
+568 ALQTNK
-574 DYVVAIDTDSLY
+574 DYVVAIDTDSVY
-586 VCLNE
+586 VTLNE
-591 FIERLG
+591 FVERLG
-597 PEKPV
+597 PNNPI
-602 DFLNSVCKALEG
+602 DFLDKMCSGALEG
-614 TFNECYGD
+614 ALTKCYD
-622 LYNRLGGIENK
+622 ELYNTLGGIENK
-633 MLMEREVIANRGIWT
+633 MVMGREVIASRGIWT

-657 HDNEGVRYTNPKLK
+657 HDNEGVRYAQPKLK
-671 IMGIEAVKSS
+671 IMGIEAIKSS

-695 RIIDTDQKTVQED
+695 RIIDTDEATVQDD

-713 TVFCKASA
+713 VAFKQASA
-721 EEISFPRGVQHINK
+721 EEVSFPRGVNNIGK
-735 WVNKRPTAGEMIY
+735 WTDRTTVY

-754 HVRGAILHNAQV
+754 HIRGAILHN
-766 DNKNLKNKIEKIH
+766 NLITKEKLGRSIQKITS
-779 GGDKVKFTYL
+779 GDKVKFTYL

-797 NVIAFIDYLPQEFK
+797 NVIAFVDYMPRQFK

-825 FLSAIDPVLEAIG
+825 FLGAIEPVLDAVG
-838 WTSEHQVSLEDF
+838 WKSEKSITLESF